1 MTQQFSKNAL
11 IFILITICL
20 DSIGLGIII
29 PSLPDL
35 VAETAHVSKDA
46 STGYY
51 SLILIMYAAMQFLF
65 SPLVGNLSDRFGRR
79 PILLMSV
86 FGLGIDYIFMCF
98 APDIWWLVIGR
109 GLAGMFGASFTTAA
123 AYIADISTDENR
135 AQNFGLIGAAFGV
148 GFIVGPAIGGLVS
161 TWGLRAPFAIAAVL
175 SLVNFLYG
183 FFVLK
188 ESLPVSERR
197 AFDIKRANP
206 LGALKQIKRFAAN
219 KYLFLVMFLVLFS
232 NMAVHALW
240 NYYTD
245 KKFGWDKLD
254 VGISL
259 AVVGVCI
266 GIIQGGFSG
275 KIVKKL
281 GEKGAATLGMITL
294 VVVTAGIGL
303 IPYGWMMYAII
314 IPYALSGIIDPSIRS
329 IVSGQTASNEQGELQ
344 GIFTSLMSLAEI
356 IGPLIMLWIFAST
369 LELGNENPIFYGTAF
384 YVAAGIV
391 LIGFILMRWAF
402 RKGVSEKKEVKKL
415 EEEEIS
421 K

>member
-1 MTQQFSKNAL
+1 MTTQQFSKNAL
-11 IFILITICL
+11 IFVLITICL

-29 PSLPDL
+29 PSFPDL
-35 VAETAHVSKDA
+35 VAETAHVSKHA
-46 STGYY
+46 STNYY
-51 SLILIMYAAMQFLF
+51 SLILIMYAFIQCLC

-86 FGLGIDYIFMCF
+86 CGLGIDYIFMCF
-98 APDIWWLVIGR
+98 APDIWWLVVGR
-109 GLAGMFGASFTTAA
+109 GLAGMVGA
-123 AYIADISTDENR
+123 
-135 AQNFGLIGAAFGV
+135 GFGV
-148 GFIVGPAIGGLVS
+148 GFIVGPAIGGLVA

-175 SLVNFLYG
+175 SLVNFVYG
-183 FFVLK
+183 LLVLK
-188 ESLPVSERR
+188 ESLPADQRR
-197 AFDIKRANP
+197 KFDWKRANP
-206 LGALKQIKRFAAN
+206 LGAIKQIRRYAAN

-266 GIIQGGFSG
+266 GVVQGGFSG
-275 KIVKKL
+275 KIVRKL
-281 GEKGAATLGMITL
+281 GEKGAATLGM
-294 VVVTAGIGL
+294 VVLFLVTAGIGL

-329 IVSGQTASNEQGELQ
+329 IVSAQTESNEQGELQ
-344 GIFTSLMSLAEI
+344 GIFTSMMSFAEI
-356 IGPLIMLWIFAST
+356 IGPLLMLWIYGKT
-369 LELGNENPIFYGTAF
+369 LKLGDANPIFYGTAF

-391 LIGFILMRWAF
+391 LIGFFLMRWAF
-402 RKGVSEKKEVKKL
+402 TKRTVKKGEL
-415 EEEEIS
+415 VPEEELVDQEY
-421 K
+421 

>member
-1 MTQQFSKNAL
+1 MTTQQFSKNAL
-11 IFILITICL
+11 IFVLITICL

-46 STGYY
+46 STNYY
-51 SLILIMYAAMQFLF
+51 SLILIMYAFMQFLF

-86 FGLGIDYIFMCF
+86 CGLGIDYIFMCF
-98 APDIWWLVIGR
+98 APDIWWLVVGR
-109 GLAGMFGASFTTAA
+109 GLAGMFCASFTTAA

-135 AQNFGLIGAAFGV
+135 AQNFGMIGAAFGV
-148 GFIVGPAIGGLVS
+148 GFIVGPAIGGLVA

-175 SLVNFLYG
+175 SLVNFVYG
-183 FFVLK
+183 LLVLK
-188 ESLPVSERR
+188 ESLPADQRR
-197 AFDIKRANP
+197 KFDWKRANP
-206 LGALKQIKRFAAN
+206 LGAIKQIRRYAAN

-266 GIIQGGFSG
+266 GVVQGGF
-275 KIVKKL
+275 
-281 GEKGAATLGMITL
+281 
-294 VVVTAGIGL
+294 
-303 IPYGWMMYAII
+303 
-314 IPYALSGIIDPSIRS
+314 SGIIDPSIRS
-329 IVSGQTASNEQGELQ
+329 IVSAQTESNEQGELQ
-344 GIFTSLMSLAEI
+344 GIFTSMMSFAEI
-356 IGPLIMLWIFAST
+356 IGPLLMLWIYGKT
-369 LELGNENPIFYGTAF
+369 LKLGDANPIFYGTAF

-391 LIGFILMRWAF
+391 LIGFFLMRWAF
-402 RKGVSEKKEVKKL
+402 TKRTVKKGEL
-415 EEEEIS
+415 VPEEELVDQEY
-421 K
+421 